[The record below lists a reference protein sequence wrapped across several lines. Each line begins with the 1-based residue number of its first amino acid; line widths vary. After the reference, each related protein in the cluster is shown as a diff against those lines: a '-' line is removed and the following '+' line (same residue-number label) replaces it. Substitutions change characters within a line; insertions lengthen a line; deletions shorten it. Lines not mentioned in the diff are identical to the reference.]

1 MVEASYVSL
10 AAAAFRAARA
20 AGDHMIRRYRTELV
34 VETKSS
40 LADVV
45 TDVDRAC
52 EEAIRRSLSDAFP
65 HHRILGEE
73 GVRPGR
79 EAAVEAL
86 AGCLDCADL
95 WIVDPLDGTTNFVH
109 QLPLSV
115 VSIAY
120 ASGGEV
126 RFGVVLDPYRGEWF
140 YALRGQ
146 GAYSAGDHDVRAWLA
161 APSGDWPGKPIRV
174 SGVRELRGAVM
185 ATGLPV
191 RHRDRQRVMRKAAD
205 VIAEVKSLRTLG
217 AAALHLAYVAAGR
230 IDVFWEFDLNAWDI
244 AAGALLV
251 EEAGGVIQSME
262 GKPYSLRVRDV
273 CAGSDGEMLR
283 ALGARL
289 AAAD

>member
-10 AAAAFRAARA
+10 ASAAFRAARA

-52 EEAIRRSLSDAFP
+52 EEAIRRTLSDAFP
-65 HHRILGEE
+65 HHRVLGEE

-86 AGCLDCADL
+86 ANCLDCTDL

-126 RFGVVLDPYRGEWF
+126 NFGVVLDPYRGEWF

-146 GAYSAGDHDVRAWLA
+146 GAYAAGDHDVRAWLA
-161 APSGDWPGKPIRV
+161 APSEDWPGKRMRV
-174 SGVRELRGAVM
+174 SGVCELRRAVM

-191 RHRDRQRVMRKAAD
+191 RHRDRKRVMQRATD

-251 EEAGGVIQSME
+251 QEAGGVIQSMQGE
-262 GKPYSLRVRDV
+262 PYSLRVRDV

-289 AAAD
+289 AAE

>member
-1 MVEASYVSL
+1 MVEASYVLL
-10 AAAAFRAARA
+10 AQAAFRAARA
-20 AGDHMIRRYRTELV
+20 AGDHMMGRYRTELV
-34 VETKSS
+34 VETKTS

-52 EEAIRRSLSDAFP
+52 EEAIRRTLAEAFP
-65 HHRILGEE
+65 QHRVLGEE

-79 EAAVEAL
+79 EAAVQAL
-86 AGCLDCADL
+86 MNCLDCADL

-120 ASGGEV
+120 ARGGEV
-126 RFGVVLDPYRGEWF
+126 HVGVILDPYRGEWF

-146 GAYSAGDHDVRAWLA
+146 GAYLAGDHDIRAWLA
-161 APSGDWPGKPIRV
+161 APSDTWPGKRMRV
-174 SGVRELRGAVM
+174 SGVSELRRAVM

-191 RHRDRQRVMRKAAD
+191 RHRDRKRVMQRAAD

-251 EEAGGVIQSME
+251 QEAGGVIQSMQGE
-262 GKPYSLRVRDV
+262 PYSLRVRDV

-283 ALGARL
+283 SLGARL
-289 AAAD
+289 AE

>member
-1 MVEASYVSL
+1 MLEASYVSL
-10 AAAAFRAARA
+10 AAVGFRAARA
-20 AGDHMIRRYRTELV
+20 AGDHIITRYRTELV

-52 EEAIRRSLSDAFP
+52 EEAIRRTLSEAFDT
-65 HHRILGEE
+65 HRILGEE

-86 AGCLDCADL
+86 EGCVDCEDL

-115 VSIAY
+115 ISIAY
-120 ASGGEV
+120 ARAGEV
-126 RFGVVLDPYRGEWF
+126 RFGVILDPYRDEWF
-140 YALRGQ
+140 YALRGE
-146 GAYSAGDHDVRAWLA
+146 GAYAAGGEDIRAWLES
-161 APSGDWPGKPIRV
+161 PSARWPGKPIRV
-174 SGVRELRGAVM
+174 SGVRELRRAVM

-191 RHRDRQRVMRKAAD
+191 RHRHRQQVMHRAAD
-205 VIAEVKSLRTLG
+205 VISEVKSLRTLG

-230 IDVFWEFDLNAWDI
+230 IDVFWEFDLNAWDL

-251 EEAGGVIQSME
+251 QEAGGVIQSMRGE
-262 GKPYSLRVRDV
+262 PYALGVRDV
-273 CAGSDGEMLR
+273 CAGSDGELLR
-283 ALGARL
+283 TLGARL
-289 AAAD
+289 TAD